1 MASQILVICFEVTWE
16 RRVNLARNLRKSL
29 RGRRQLSFCPSF
41 GQLVTKRERV
51 EVVVRK
57 SVMKSSTTIF
67 YIMVKAIFKKY
78 FLQHM

>member
-29 RGRRQLSFCPSF
+29 RGRRQLSFVQIN
-41 GQLVTKRERV
+41 GQLVTKRGRV

-57 SVMKSSTTIF
+57 SVMKS
-67 YIMVKAIFKKY
+67 V
-78 FLQHM
+78 H